1 MSDPVATPITAEQS
15 EASKPPVFENKTKD
29 ITQTPTEVEPPYS
42 EYESKKG
49 KPFSVDYFELGDYWN
64 EGELYNAEVKTI
76 ETYIDHLIKTGEVN
90 NTIDAVKAKIKSVEK
105 MIHSDPNDRK
115 ANRVALVAAHFEFL
129 SKADEIKR
137 NSAKFGRV

>member
-1 MSDPVATPITAEQS
+1 MNEPVA
-15 EASKPPVFENKTKD
+15 V
-29 ITQTPTEVEPPYS
+29 PTETKESSPVLNDPKPSIRAETTVEPPYS

-49 KPFSVDYFELGDYWN
+49 QPFSVDYFELGNYWN

-76 ETYIDHLIKTGEVN
+76 ETYMDHLVKTGEIN
-90 NTIDAVKAKIKSVEK
+90 NTIEAVKAKMKSIEK
-105 MIHSDPNDRK
+105 MIHSDPTDRK

>member
-1 MSDPVATPITAEQS
+1 MNEPVATPVTETEAKDTSTFKDVADPAVRAETS
-15 EASKPPVFENKTKD
+15 
-29 ITQTPTEVEPPYS
+29 VEPPYS
-42 EYESKKG
+42 EYETKKG
-49 KPFSVDYFELGDYWN
+49 KPFSVDYFDLGNYWN

-76 ETYIDHLIKTGEVN
+76 ETYIDHLVKTGEVN
-90 NTIDAVKAKIKSVEK
+90 NTIEAVKAKMKSVEK
-105 MIHSDPNDRK
+105 MIHSDPTDRK